1 MTACTSR
8 SEAHPPAA
16 GAAPWTREEFERQLR
31 ALGRYY
37 HFHHPYQRM
46 MADGQLN
53 REQMQGWVI
62 NRYYYQ
68 IHIPLKDAAI
78 LSNCPHRDLR
88 RRWIQRI
95 IDHDGRGDT
104 AGGIEAWLRLGEAV
118 GVSRARMES
127 LDEVLPGVRFAVEA
141 YLRFAQQHSWQEAVC
156 SSLTELFA
164 PRAHRSRLD
173 TWPKYYPW
181 VDPAGLAYF
190 ETRIGQAREDV
201 RHGLEVTLTEFR
213 TRPEQERA
221 LATLRFKLDVLW
233 TMLDAMYLAYVIDMP
248 PYQAIPAAEG
258 ASEPGEADTHAEA
271 GASA

>member
-1 MTACTSR
+1 
-8 SEAHPPAA
+8 
-16 GAAPWTREEFERQLR
+16 
-31 ALGRYY
+31 
-37 HFHHPYQRM
+37 M

-78 LSNCPHRDLR
+78 LSNCPP
-88 RRWIQRI
+88 
-95 IDHDGRGDT
+95 
-104 AGGIEAWLRLGEAV
+104 
-118 GVSRARMES
+118 SRPAPS
-127 LDEVLPGVRFAVEA
+127 LDPA
-141 YLRFAQQHSWQEAVC
+141 H
-156 SSLTELFA
+156 
-164 PRAHRSRLD
+164 HRSRR
-173 TWPKYYPW
+173 WRRQRW
-181 VDPAGLAYF
+181 RHRGLAPPGRGGRGVALRAWKAWTKSCPVCASRLRPTCASPSSTAGRRRSVPRSRSSSRRAPTARGSTPGPSTTPGS
-190 ETRIGQAREDV
+190 TRPGWPTSRPASARRGEDV

-258 ASEPGEADTHAEA
+258 TSEPGEADTRAEA